1 MNKITE
7 ITRQKKHNNLYNI
20 YVDDSFCCSI
30 GDLELSLM
38 HLKVGQILSDDEL
51 KKIISS
57 SNYNKT
63 YNIALYYLQYGPRTE
78 YQMRSYLTQKGYEST
93 YIDMTIAQLIADKY
107 IDDLAYASSFI
118 ADKQQYR
125 LKSNSYI
132 KAHLI
137 KKGISKTII
146 KQSLEMDEVVD
157 QVKVI
162 KTLIEKKYHQSNKYQ
177 DKQKLTQYLLRQ
189 GFKYS
194 DVVKALDEVDLV
206 FGSNEKMYNNSY

>member
-7 ITRQKKHNNLYNI
+7 ISRQKKHKNLYNI
-20 YVDDSFCCSI
+20 FVDDSYCCSI

-38 HLKVGQILSDDEL
+38 HLKVGQILSEDEL

-63 YNIALYYLQYGPRTE
+63 YNRALYYLQYGPRTE
-78 YQMRSYLTQKGYEST
+78 HQMRNYLIQKGYESS
-93 YIDMTIAQLIADKY
+93 YIDMAIEQLISDKY
-107 IDDLAYASSFI
+107 IDDLAYAKSFI
-118 ADKQQYR
+118 ADKQQYG

-132 KAHLI
+132 RAHLI
-137 KKGISKTII
+137 KKGVSSSII
-146 KQSLEMDEVVD
+146 KQSLEMDEVGV
-157 QVKVI
+157 QVNVI
-162 KTLIEKKYHQSNKYQ
+162 KILIDKKFHQSTKYQ

-194 DVVKALDEVDLV
+194 DVAKALDEVKLV